1 MCPAA
6 AMFDAYTRR
15 VRQMARASTTR
26 FFSRGVADPSGSRAF
41 VRDRSGTVLAL
52 DLRTGE
58 MLWRAA
64 RGLRALAVVDDML
77 VAAHVSAP
85 SALEIVILDTADGRV
100 RRVSERLPLP
110 WVLRSLDDTS
120 EFTLRTEAEG
130 RSVVIW
136 WSAQARYQGGAPP
149 STKVRETFERDAHGA
164 ARVDLDTG
172 AVELLPE
179 STEVT
184 DDSVGQ
190 PATSTAEPNV
200 LEQQELGDKRF
211 QLVADTQAGGAI
223 KVLIRAVDR
232 ASGKMVWETLIEE
245 APQYRPKRLRP

>member
-1 MCPAA
+1 
-6 AMFDAYTRR
+6 
-15 VRQMARASTTR
+15 MARASTTR
-26 FFSRGVADPSGSRAF
+26 LFSRGVADPSGLRAF

-77 VAAHVSAP
+77 VAARVAAP
-85 SALEIVILDTADGRV
+85 SALEIVILDTAEGRV

-110 WVLRSLDDTS
+110 SWVLPSLDDTS
-120 EFTLRTEAEG
+120 EFTLRAEPEG

-179 STEVT
+179 STDVT
-184 DDSVGQ
+184 DHSVGQ

-223 KVLIRAVDR
+223 KVFVRAVDR